1 MTEPRPHGSWPSPIS
16 ARSLV
21 AGAVGLGEVVVD
33 GDDVWWAESRPD
45 EGGRT
50 VVVRRRPDGTVVD
63 AVPVGVDVRT
73 GVHEYGGGAWWV
85 SDGVLVHAER
95 SDERLVRRDAD
106 GGLLV
111 LTPEPAVPRGLR
123 YADGRTTPDGRWFA
137 CVREDHGDGSG
148 EPANEVVAVPLD
160 GSAARGPEAVR
171 VLVSGPDFVASPRVS
186 PDGTRLAWIQ
196 WDHPELP
203 WDDTQLWVGD
213 LSADGTLSGARRLDD
228 GRGES
233 FFQPDWLDDATLL
246 VVTDRDD
253 WWHLHRVDVGTGAFA
268 QLTSGRFEVATPQ
281 WVFGL
286 SRYAVVGDDVWFAR
300 REAGVDRLG
309 VLRPDGTVDDVEPL
323 GDGPSTRAT
332 SIGSLA
338 ALGGGV
344 VAVAASWTSEPT
356 LVAVERSGTTVLR
369 APRDLAADVGV
380 GTDWLPVPEA
390 IEFATGP
397 DGTGPDD
404 VVPDDTVPDDIVP
417 EDIVPDGIVP
427 EDRGPETAHA
437 LVYPPTSPDHRGPDG
452 EAPPLVV
459 LVHGGPTGSVR
470 TQLQLAVAYWTSR
483 GFAVADVD
491 YRGSTGYGRPYRHRL
506 RDGWGVLDVE
516 DCVAVARHLAST
528 GRADGD
534 RLAIRGGSAGGFT
547 VLAALTFHDAF
558 TAGASRYGIA
568 DLAALAAETH
578 KFEARY
584 LDRLVGAWPAD
595 EATYRERSP
604 IHHVDRLSTPM
615 LLLQGSEDR
624 VVPPS
629 QAHAM
634 AEALRDRGVP
644 FALVEFPD
652 EGHGFRKA
660 DNVVRALE
668 AELAFFARCFG
679 FEPADGIAPL
689 EIESPHDIG
698 G

>member
-1 MTEPRPHGSWPSPIS
+1 
-16 ARSLV
+16 V

-33 GDDVWWAESRPD
+33 GGDVWWAESRPD

-50 VVVRRRPDGTVVD
+50 VVVRRTPDGTVAD
-63 AVPVGVDVRT
+63 AVPPEVDVRS

-85 SDGVLVHAER
+85 SDGVLVHARR
-95 SDERLVRRDAD
+95 SDERLVRRAPD
-106 GGLLV
+106 GGHTL

-123 YADGRTTPDGRWFA
+123 YADGRTTPDGRWFV
-137 CVREDHGDGSG
+137 CVREDHGAGTG
-148 EPANEVVAVPLD
+148 EPANELVAVAMD
-160 GSAARGPEAVR
+160 GSMEVR
-171 VLVSGPDFVASPRVS
+171 VLVSGPDFVSSPRTS
-186 PDGTRLAWIQ
+186 PDGSRLAWIR
-196 WDHPELP
+196 WDHPDLP

-213 LSADGTLSGARRLDD
+213 LSPDGDLTDPRRLDD

-233 FFQPDWLDDATLL
+233 FFQPGWLGDGTLL
-246 VVTDRDD
+246 VVADRDE
-253 WWHLHRVDVGTGAFA
+253 WWHLYRVDVASGGFA

-286 SRYAVVGDDVWFAR
+286 SRYAVVGGDVWFAR
-300 REAGVDRLG
+300 REAGLDRLG
-309 VLRPDGTVDDVEPL
+309 VLHPDGAVTDVEPL
-323 GDGPSTRAT
+323 GDGPSTRAS

-338 ALGGGV
+338 AFGDGI
-344 VAVAASWTSEPT
+344 VAVVASWTGEPT
-356 LVAVERSGTTVLR
+356 LVAVEADGSTVLR
-369 APRDLAADVGV
+369 APRDLGDDVGV
-380 GTDWLPVPEA
+380 GSDWLPIPEA
-390 IEFATGP
+390 IEFPTGP
-397 DGTGPDD
+397 NA
-404 VVPDDTVPDDIVP
+404 V
-417 EDIVPDGIVP
+417 
-427 EDRGPETAHA
+427 GPETAHA
-437 LVYPPTSPDHRGPDG
+437 LVYPPTSPDHRGVDG
-452 EAPPLVV
+452 EMPPLVV

-506 RDGWGVLDVE
+506 RGGWGVLDVE
-516 DCVAVARHLAST
+516 DCVAVARHLAAR
-528 GRADGD
+528 GRVDGD

-547 VLAALTFHDAF
+547 VLAALAFHDAF

-584 LDRLVGAWPAD
+584 LDRLVGEWPAD

-604 IHHVDRLSTPM
+604 IHHVDRLSTPL

-634 AEALRDRGVP
+634 ADALRTRGVP

-679 FEPADGIAPL
+679 FDPADDLPTL
-689 EIESPHDIG
+689 EVEG
-698 G
+698 